1 MHTQAYI
8 AARKEFINCIVL
20 SPICIFVS
28 LIIAFT
34 EWLPIMHAEKN
45 KVEAQPIHTTHF
57 SDRSSRKRRRS
68 TGGCAA
74 FCVLPKAYELLSSE
88 GKCFMKQKSPPKDGD
103 LYFSV
108 GHSALGMWLSR

>member
-28 LIIAFT
+28 LI

-45 KVEAQPIHTTHF
+45 KVEA
-57 SDRSSRKRRRS
+57 
-68 TGGCAA
+68 
-74 FCVLPKAYELLSSE
+74 
-88 GKCFMKQKSPPKDGD
+88 
-103 LYFSV
+103 
-108 GHSALGMWLSR
+108 

>member
-8 AARKEFINCIVL
+8 EARKAFINCIVL

-45 KVEAQPIHTTHF
+45 KVEA
-57 SDRSSRKRRRS
+57 
-68 TGGCAA
+68 
-74 FCVLPKAYELLSSE
+74 
-88 GKCFMKQKSPPKDGD
+88 
-103 LYFSV
+103 
-108 GHSALGMWLSR
+108 